1 MKLDCGTSKLGI
13 MCFLIARVQMHQQS
27 HSNHGVEKLSAF
39 NSTCISNNWAL
50 HSTSGKA
57 NGLVNVCWWV
67 FSSQALQTFFMPF
80 MWILIDLH
88 MCSLLTQFTD
98 ILNINTLT
106 ARDVETSPIP
116 HNRSTNQHTTGPAR
130 SLDSAFQ
137 RTEYPCGIVCSV
149 LWWA

>member
-1 MKLDCGTSKLGI
+1 MYVGG
-13 MCFLIARVQMHQQS
+13 F
-27 HSNHGVEKLSAF
+27 
-39 NSTCISNNWAL
+39 
-50 HSTSGKA
+50 
-57 NGLVNVCWWV
+57 

-116 HNRSTNQHTTGPAR
+116 HNRPTNQHTTGPAR

-137 RTEYPCGIVCSV
+137 RTEYPCGIVVSSGERSPV
-149 LWWA
+149 ELPIGTSGPMR